1 MAHPGFLLGDIHK
14 EEISMAD
21 LGTYSKSTYYFT
33 STDIYDRCLRIINL
47 KMKDGGTDGRGGLIF
62 HTLILLKIKKLLI

>member
-1 MAHPGFLLGDIHK
+1 
-14 EEISMAD
+14 MAD

-33 STDIYDRCLRIINL
+33 STDFYDRCLRIINL
-47 KMKDGGTDGRGGLIF
+47 KMKDSGRDGGGGLIF